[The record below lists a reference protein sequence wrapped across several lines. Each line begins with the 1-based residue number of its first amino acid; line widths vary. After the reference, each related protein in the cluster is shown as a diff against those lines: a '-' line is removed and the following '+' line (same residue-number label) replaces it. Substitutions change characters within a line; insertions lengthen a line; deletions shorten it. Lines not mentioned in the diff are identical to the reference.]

1 MSEQKK
7 VNMLAEFKEFL
18 LHYNVLA
25 LAIAFLMG
33 VASTALVKSLV
44 DNIIM
49 PPVGLL
55 LGGIDFKSFEL
66 VMKVA
71 TDTAPAVS
79 IKYGLFVS
87 ELINFLIIAWVVFM
101 VAKIILKEEK
111 VTKK

>member
-1 MSEQKK
+1 MAEMKK
-7 VNMLAEFKEFL
+7 VNFLAEFKDFL

-33 VASTALVKSLV
+33 VAATTLVKSLV

-49 PPVGLL
+49 PPVGLV

-66 VMKVA
+66 IIKPATETTTAVA
-71 TDTAPAVS
+71 
-79 IKYGLFVS
+79 IKYGAFS
-87 ELINFLIIAWVVFM
+87 GDLINFIIIAIVVF
-101 VAKIILKEEK
+101 VAAKIILKEDK